1 MTVVSNASPLIV
13 LAKVG
18 WLHLLEALFGGILI
32 SRQVFEEVVV
42 TGAGLPGAD
51 ETAQAHWIRVVEV
64 PGAGALLAS
73 AGRAGLAAGELS
85 TIRLAQ
91 LVRADL
97 VLLDERRARNLARHE
112 GLKVQGSIGVLEAG
126 FRKGHLPDLRE
137 AYVRL
142 LGLGVYLDRALLNA
156 SLTSCNLTPL

>member
-1 MTVVSNASPLIV
+1 MIVVSNSSPLIV

-18 WLHLLEALFGGILI
+18 WHHLLKALFGRILI

-42 TGAGLPGAD
+42 TGAGLPGAA
-51 ETAQAHWIRVVEV
+51 ETAQARWIRVVEL
-64 PGAGALLAS
+64 PGAAASLAA

-91 LVRADL
+91 LVRAHL
-97 VLLDERRARNLARHE
+97 VLLDDLRARKLAQHE

-126 FRKGHLPDLRE
+126 FRKGHLPDLQE
-137 AYVRL
+137 AYARL
-142 LGLGVYLDRALLNA
+142 LGRGVHLDRALMNA
-156 SLTSCNLTPL
+156 SLTSCNLPPL